1 MEMINLFPIPI
12 GKFKLDRHLTE
23 DEKDYLINL
32 DIKQNKE
39 NFLSTDSYVLENG
52 RMQDLKKW
60 INLKITEYYNF
71 IYKPKNFSDIYITQ
85 SWVNYASKEE
95 SHQKHV
101 HKNSFLSAV
110 FYIKSNLNFGKIIF
124 HKNNTRDIQIESE
137 KFNEYNADSYYLGVE
152 SLDLIIFPSDL
163 MHSVEALQ
171 SDETRI
177 SLALNTF
184 IKGEIGDVNK
194 LSKLKICIS

>member
-1 MEMINLFPIPI
+1 MEILNIFPIPI
-12 GKFKLDRHLTE
+12 GKFKLNRRLTE

-39 NFLSTDSYVLENG
+39 NFISIDSYVLEND

-71 IYKPKNFSDIYITQ
+71 IYKPKDFSDIYITQ

-95 SHQKHV
+95 SHHKHV

-110 FYIKSNLNFGKIIF
+110 FYIKSNPNFGKIIF

-137 KFNEYNADSYYLGVE
+137 KFNEYNSNSYYLGVE

-163 MHSVEALQ
+163 MHSVETLQ
-171 SDETRI
+171 SDDARI

-184 IKGEIGDVNK
+184 VKGEIGDTNK
-194 LSKLKICIS
+194 LSKLKFA